1 MNKALLPAGFHDLL
15 FPEAGVQGD
24 IVTKLSKYFESFGY
38 FMVNPPVIEFEDSLF
53 AGAGKALE
61 TSTFRLMDPL
71 SHKMMGVRADITVQ
85 IARIATTRLKN
96 EPMPIRL
103 SYAGDVFRVKGE
115 GLYAERQFTQAGIEL
130 IGVDNVYAD
139 AEVVSVALD
148 ALKEVGVTDLC
159 IDFTI
164 PNLAEIILGN
174 SDNEQLLAA
183 IRKKDAA
190 SIKKLG
196 GKKAELL
203 IKLVAP
209 DITLAALEKL
219 KLPKDAAVLC
229 DRFCEVVKLVK
240 QRTKNVSISVDPI
253 AALNFSYHTAIGFSI
268 FSKKAKGELAR
279 GGRYIIDD
287 KILGI
292 GVTLYVNELF
302 RILPKNAKHDKVFV
316 PLGTDTKQVEKL
328 RKDGMIIINA
338 LAKSKDEKKEAKRL
352 GCAFVWDGKLVKI

>member
-15 FPEAGVQGD
+15 FPEAGVQAD

-38 FMVNPPVIEFEDSLF
+38 FMVSPPVIEFEESLF

-71 SHKMMGVRADITVQ
+71 SHNMMGVRADITVQ

-96 EPMPIRL
+96 EPLPIRL

-130 IGVDNVYAD
+130 IGVDNVQAD
-139 AEVVSVALD
+139 AEVISVALD
-148 ALKEVGVTDLC
+148 ALKEVGVADLC

-164 PNLAEIILGN
+164 PNLAEIILGDGA
-174 SDNEQLLAA
+174 SEPLLAA
-183 IRKKDAA
+183 IRRKDAA

-196 GKKAELL
+196 GKQADLL

-209 DITLAALEKL
+209 DITLAALEKI
-219 KLPKDAAVLC
+219 KLPKEASSLVE
-229 DRFCEVVKLVK
+229 RFCEVVNLVK
-240 QRTKNVSISVDPI
+240 ERTTGVNISVDPI

-302 RILPKNAKHDKVFV
+302 RILPKAAKHQKVFV
-316 PLGTDTKQVEKL
+316 PLGVEQKQIEKL
-328 RKDGMIIINA
+328 RKDGLVVINA

-352 GCAFVWDGKLVKI
+352 GCAFVWDGKLVKL